1 MSNCIVRLDN
11 VHYNYEDGKEVLR
24 GINFSVNKG
33 ESVGLV
39 GANGE
44 GKSTIL
50 MHLTGLLLSKKG
62 NVYIDEELVEKK
74 TLVNIREKVG
84 FVFQN
89 PEEQLFMTTV
99 YEDVAFGPRNYKLSE
114 GMVYKKVEE
123 TLRLVGI
130 EYLMNR
136 SSHKLSGGE
145 RHLAAIATVLVLE
158 PELLVMDEPTSALD
172 PKARRR
178 IINLLNN
185 VSKTKIIATHDL
197 DMVLETCERVI
208 IIKDGKVAYDG
219 LAKNILTDE
228 KLMNRYGLEL
238 PLCLQKIRVK

>member
-74 TLVNIREKVG
+74 TLVSIREKVG

-114 GMVYKKVEE
+114 DMVYKKVEE

-158 PELLVMDEPTSALD
+158 PEVLVMDEPTAALD

-208 IIKDGKVAYDG
+208 IIKDGKVACDG

-228 KLMNRYGLEL
+228 KLMNKYGLEL
-238 PLCLQKIRVK
+238 PLCLQKIRIK

>member
-24 GINFSVNKG
+24 EINFSVNKG

-50 MHLTGLLLSKKG
+50 MHLTGLLLSNEG

-74 TLVNIREKVG
+74 TLVSIREKVG

-99 YEDVAFGPRNYKLSE
+99 YEDVAFGPRNYKLQE
-114 GMVYKKVEE
+114 DMVYKKVEE

-158 PELLVMDEPTSALD
+158 PEVLVMDEPTAALD

-208 IIKDGKVAYDG
+208 IIKDGKVACDG

-228 KLMNRYGLEL
+228 KLMNKYGLEL
-238 PLCLQKIRVK
+238 PLCLQKIRIK

>member
-114 GMVYKKVEE
+114 DMVYKKVEE

-197 DMVLETCERVI
+197 DMVLETCERII
-208 IIKDGKVAYDG
+208 IIKDGKVACDG

-228 KLMNRYGLEL
+228 KLMNKYGLEL
-238 PLCLQKIRVK
+238 PLCLQKIRIK